1 VLVTSLHH
9 RTIPL
14 IRDRID
20 DRTRLAPPSTS
31 YPAYGRIAEIDG
43 RSDDVFR
50 YGDVTVHPH
59 TFRKVISRFDT
70 VRDYQ
75 VRQTASGADVLVDV
89 RRPGDDLDVLA
100 RDLTTAVTA
109 AGLPDARV
117 TVTSVETIPRSPYRG
132 LATIV

>member
-1 VLVTSLHH
+1 M
-9 RTIPL
+9 
-14 IRDRID
+14 
-20 DRTRLAPPSTS
+20 
-31 YPAYGRIAEIDG
+31 
-43 RSDDVFR
+43 FR